1 MLIKSSRD
9 ITLIIMLAVLNL
21 VLMMLIGQ
29 VPELITG
36 IPAIGY
42 AFNIFYAITGSIA
55 LLMYEGRRWR
65 IFTQSLLFNSLAI
78 FVIQIYTP
86 IAAVVVVLTSFIMDI
101 VFNSFYQSF
110 KRRNKL
116 LWWGILSQVYSHT
129 TQPIWTLLFVSLLLA
144 PFENVLRNWFIP
156 IILVVFPLII
166 IEAIAGG
173 YIGYRIYRRVE
184 KLIK

>member
-1 MLIKSSRD
+1 MF
-9 ITLIIMLAVLNL
+9 AVLNI
-21 VLMMLIGQ
+21 VLMVLIGQ
-29 VPELITG
+29 IPELITG

-78 FVIQIYTP
+78 FLVRIYTP
-86 IAAVVVVLTSFIMDI
+86 IAAVVSILASFIMDV
-101 VFNSFYQSF
+101 VFNSFYESF
-110 KRRNKL
+110 RKRNKL

-129 TQPIWTLLFVSLLLA
+129 TQPVWTLLFVSVFLA
-144 PFENVLRNWFIP
+144 PFEAVLSTWF
-156 IILVVFPLII
+156 FPVICMVLPVII

-173 YIGYRIYRRVE
+173 YLGYKTYLRVE
-184 KLIK
+184 KLA

>member
-1 MLIKSSRD
+1 VKGSRD
-9 ITLIIMLAVLNL
+9 IALIIMFAVLNL
-21 VLMMLIGQ
+21 VLMVLIGQ

-65 IFTQSLLFNSLAI
+65 IFTQSLLFNSLALF
-78 FVIQIYTP
+78 FVQIYTP
-86 IAAVVVVLTSFIMDI
+86 IAAIVVILTSFIMDV
-101 VFNSFYQSF
+101 VFNSYYEFF

-129 TQPIWTLLFVSLLLA
+129 TQPIWTLFFVSLFLA
-144 PFENVLRNWFIP
+144 PFEAVLRTWFFPVIC
-156 IILVVFPLII
+156 VVLPVII

-173 YIGYRIYRRVE
+173 YLGYKIYLRVA
-184 KLIK
+184 KLA

>member
-1 MLIKSSRD
+1 MF
-9 ITLIIMLAVLNL
+9 AVLNV
-21 VLMMLIGQ
+21 VLMVLIGQ
-29 VPELITG
+29 VPELTTG

-110 KRRNKL
+110 K
-116 LWWGILSQVYSHT
+116 HC
-129 TQPIWTLLFVSLLLA
+129 LFLLL
-144 PFENVLRNWFIP
+144 
-156 IILVVFPLII
+156 IIFGRYILILFP
-166 IEAIAGG
+166 GQQFFP
-173 YIGYRIYRRVE
+173 
-184 KLIK
+184 

>member
-1 MLIKSSRD
+1 MKKSRD
-9 ITLIIMLAVLNL
+9 IALIIMFAVLNV
-21 VLMMLIGQ
+21 VLMVLIGQ
-29 VPELITG
+29 VPELTTG

-78 FVIQIYTP
+78 FLVRIYTP
-86 IAAVVVVLTSFIMDI
+86 IAAVVSILASFIMDV
-101 VFNSFYQSF
+101 VFNSFYESF
-110 KRRNKL
+110 RRRNKL

-144 PFENVLRNWFIP
+144 PFEAVLRTWFFPVIC
-156 IILVVFPLII
+156 VVLPVII

-173 YIGYRIYRRVE
+173 YIGYKTYLRVS
-184 KLIK
+184 KIA